1 MTQVISEFLLLSA
14 VDSFYAGIRFTFSMD
29 IRTTQCTGLLAYVAT
44 PLYPDHVL
52 LEIINGTVSQ
62 VERSVAVACL

>member
-1 MTQVISEFLLLSA
+1 
-14 VDSFYAGIRFTFSMD
+14 MD

-52 LEIINGTVSQ
+52 LEIVNGTVSQ
-62 VERSVAVACL
+62 VERGVAVSCL